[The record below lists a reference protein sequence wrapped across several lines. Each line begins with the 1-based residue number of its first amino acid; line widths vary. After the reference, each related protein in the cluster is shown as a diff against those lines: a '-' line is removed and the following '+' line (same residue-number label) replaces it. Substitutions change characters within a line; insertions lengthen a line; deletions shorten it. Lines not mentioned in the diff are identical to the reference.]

1 VDMEK
6 KGPEIPAS
14 SADEGRP
21 EQHAIDVGRGEQG
34 GDAKGED
41 VAAEGKERV
50 VVAEEVQSK
59 KKSKRVAALDAFRG
73 LTIVVH
79 IHSSVHVSLCGLN
92 FENFPVTL

>member
-1 VDMEK
+1 MEK

>member
-1 VDMEK
+1 MEK

-59 KKSKRVAALDAFRG
+59 RVAALDAFRG